1 MTDLRMDSRSKRV
14 FINCPFDDE
23 FKPIFDAIVFAIHD
37 LGFEARHA
45 LIKDGNEI
53 RLLRIAREIAE
64 SKYSI
69 HDLSRVE
76 VSGKQKLPRFNMPFE
91 AGIAFSLSHFAT
103 ESKPHHLL
111 LLDSKRYRYQATL
124 SDVAGLDPKIHD
136 ANPEKAI
143 ESVRNFL
150 SEKTKTLSM
159 PGGEHVL
166 QRYGLFLARLP
177 NAARVHKLSM
187 KELQSWSY
195 VNDLQSLM
203 SNWILTYK
211 P

>member
-1 MTDLRMDSRSKRV
+1 MTDRRMDSRSNRV

-45 LIKDGNEI
+45 LIKDGDI
-53 RLLRIAREIAE
+53 LRLPRIARELAE

-76 VSGKQKLPRFNMPFE
+76 VSGEQKLPRFNMPFE
-91 AGIAFSLSHFAT
+91 AGIAFSLSHFAAQ
-103 ESKPHHLL
+103 SKPHHLL
-111 LLDSKRYRYQATL
+111 LLDSESYRYLATL
-124 SDVAGLDPKIHD
+124 SDAAGLDPKIHD
-136 ANPEKAI
+136 AKPEKAI

-150 SEKTKTLSM
+150 SEKTKTPML
-159 PGGEHVL
+159 PGGEHV
-166 QRYGLFLARLP
+166 QKRYGLFLARLP
-177 NAARVHKLSM
+177 DAAAVHRLSM

-195 VNDLQSLM
+195 VNDLQALM
-203 SNWILTYK
+203 SSWILTNK

>member
-1 MTDLRMDSRSKRV
+1 MTDLRMDSRSSRV

-23 FKPIFDAIVFAIHD
+23 FKPIFDAIIFAIHD

-45 LIKDGNEI
+45 LIKDGDDL
-53 RLLRIAREIAE
+53 RLPRIAREISG

-76 VSGKQKLPRFNMPFE
+76 ITGKQKLPRFNMPFE
-91 AGIAFSLSHFAT
+91 AGIAFSLSHFAD

-111 LLDSKRYRYQATL
+111 LLDSKRYRYLATL
-124 SDVAGLDPKIHD
+124 SDAAGLDPKIHD

-143 ESVRNFL
+143 ENVRNFL
-150 SEKTKTLSM
+150 SEKIKAPML
-159 PGGEHVL
+159 PGGEHV
-166 QRYGLFLARLP
+166 QKRYGLFLARLP
-177 NAARVHKLSM
+177 AAADMHKLSM

-195 VNDLQSLM
+195 VNDLQALM
-203 SNWILTYK
+203 SNWILTNK